1 MATQIPMGRPQT
13 VEDMGQAA
21 LYLAS
26 VKNIT
31 GVALSVAGGV
41 EMN

>member
-1 MATQIPMGRPQT
+1 MGRPQS

-21 LYLAS
+21 LYLATARN
-26 VKNIT
+26 VT
-31 GVALSVAGGV
+31 GVALSVAGGI